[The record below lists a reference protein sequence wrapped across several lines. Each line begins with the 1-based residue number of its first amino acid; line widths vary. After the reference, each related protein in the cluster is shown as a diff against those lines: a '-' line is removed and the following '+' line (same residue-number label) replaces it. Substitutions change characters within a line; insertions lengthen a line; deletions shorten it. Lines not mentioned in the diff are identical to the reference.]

1 MTPDES
7 EPEQP
12 EEVQDGGKAGGT
24 LTEKYRWKYLSSVV
38 TVTVVFG
45 YTALIAAQAT
55 GFSEPV
61 SGGTWATYSAAFL
74 ATVAY
79 AVGTDTLREVQRVR
93 KGD

>member
-7 EPEQP
+7 EAEEP
-12 EEVQDGGKAGGT
+12 EEVHDGGGT

>member
-1 MTPDES
+1 MAEDET
-7 EPEQP
+7 EAEEP
-12 EEVQDGGKAGGT
+12 EEVQEGGTTGGT

-55 GFSEPV
+55 GVSEPV
-61 SGGTWATYSAAFL
+61 AGGTWATYSVAFL

-93 KGD
+93 NGE